1 MDTSKINY
9 VLPED
14 ILFIIWKT
22 YYSEYVLPIIKNK
35 KESQLY
41 LYCLDKSISIII
53 YNFAMNP
60 LSYQPS
66 GSVNLSKITNIKYIT
81 NI

>member
-1 MDTSKINY
+1 MDTSKINI

-14 ILFIIWKT
+14 ILSIIWKT
-22 YYSEYVLPIIKNK
+22 YYSEYVLQTITK
-35 KESQLY
+35 KPESQLY
-41 LYCLDKSISIII
+41 LYCLDEARII

-66 GSVNLSKITNIKYIT
+66 GSVNLSKISNYI
-81 NI
+81 